1 VSTIQTKIAEAFLT
15 RLDSTVGRPPIA
27 YTGFEFTPPS
37 TGVWWRAKHFPN
49 ESTDFLIAGEEAI
62 QVGFFQVQVF
72 GRPGIGELGLLR
84 SAEDVIA
91 RFPKGLSIFNEVRV
105 RKRPTVAPVIEE
117 DSTVNMPVSVFYRG
131 PA

>member
-1 VSTIQTKIAEAFLT
+1 MSDIQTQIASAFLT
-15 RLDSTVGRPPIA
+15 RLDATIGRPPIA
-27 YTGFEFTPPS
+27 FTGFKFTPPS
-37 TGVWWRAKHFPN
+37 DGIWWRAKHFPN
-49 ESTDFLIAGEEAI
+49 DSTDFLIAGEEAI
-62 QVGFFQVQVF
+62 QIGFFQVQVF

-91 RFPKGLSIFNEVRV
+91 RFPKGLAIFNEVRV

-117 DSTVNMPVSVFYRG
+117 DSTVNVPVTISYYG

>member
-1 VSTIQTKIAEAFLT
+1 MNDLQTQIASAFLT
-15 RLDSTVGRPPIA
+15 RLDATIGRPPIA

-37 TGVWWRAKHFPN
+37 TGVWWRAKLFPN
-49 ESTDFLIAGEEAI
+49 DSQDFLVAGEAAI
-62 QVGFFQVQVF
+62 QIGFFQVQVF
-72 GRPGIGELGLLR
+72 ARPGIGELGLLR

-91 RFPKGLSIFNEVRV
+91 RFPKGLAIFNEVRV

-117 DSTVNMPVSVFYRG
+117 DSTVNMPITIGYRG